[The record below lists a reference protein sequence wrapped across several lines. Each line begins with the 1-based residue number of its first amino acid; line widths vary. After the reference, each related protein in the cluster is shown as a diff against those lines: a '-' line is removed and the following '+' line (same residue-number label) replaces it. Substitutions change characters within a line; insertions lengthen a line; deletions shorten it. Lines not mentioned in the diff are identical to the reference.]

1 MLEAIANRASCRAYK
16 PDPVPEEMI
25 DELTRAA
32 LCAPTANNA
41 RPWHLIVVRDEGA
54 RQTLATVHRYA
65 SFCADSPV
73 VLVVC
78 GDAAKSSHW
87 WIEDCSAAVENV
99 LIQATAMGLGTCWVG
114 IRGSDDR
121 GFDREQRVRN
131 LLGIP
136 DNVRISALVAIGFP
150 VAPPPAKEPGPMDQ
164 VHQET
169 W

>member
-16 PDPVPEEMI
+16 PDPVPEAMI
-25 DELTRAA
+25 EELTRAA
-32 LCAPTANNA
+32 LCAPTANNT
-41 RPWHLIVVRDEGA
+41 RPWHMIVGRYQGA
-54 RQTLATVHRYA
+54 RHTLATVHRYA
-65 SFCADSPV
+65 SFCSNSPV

-78 GDAAKSSHW
+78 GDETRSSHW
-87 WIEDCSAAVENV
+87 WIEDCSAAIENV

-114 IRGSDDR
+114 IRGDDER
-121 GFDREQRVRN
+121 GHDREERVRD

-136 DNVRISALVAIGFP
+136 DHIRVSALISVGFP
-150 VAPPPAKEPGPMDQ
+150 VTPPPAKEPGPMEQ